1 MAEEKYDFTSEGI
14 QRLKE
19 ELDQR
24 RGEER
29 GKIAEKIKTA
39 RAFGDLSENSEY
51 DDAKDEQAKNESRI
65 AELEDLIKNANVI
78 EDHEIS
84 DTTVGLGN
92 KVVLEDQKSGDKVE
106 FTLVSQKEED
116 IFDHRVSN
124 ESPVGTAIY
133 GQDVGDVVKV
143 TTSNGIYE
151 YKIVSI
157 E

>member
-1 MAEEKYDFTSEGI
+1 MAEEKYDFTSDGI

-92 KVVLEDQKSGDKVE
+92 EVVLEDQKNGDKVE

-116 IFDHRVSN
+116 IFEHRVSN
-124 ESPVGTAIY
+124 ESPVGAAIY

-143 TTSNGIYE
+143 TTSTGIFE

>member
-1 MAEEKYDFTSEGI
+1 MAEEKYDFTSDGI

-78 EDHEIS
+78 K
-84 DTTVGLGN
+84 VGQEL
-92 KVVLEDQKSGDKVE
+92 
-106 FTLVSQKEED
+106 
-116 IFDHRVSN
+116 RV
-124 ESPVGTAIY
+124 G
-133 GQDVGDVVKV
+133 
-143 TTSNGIYE
+143 
-151 YKIVSI
+151 
-157 E
+157 